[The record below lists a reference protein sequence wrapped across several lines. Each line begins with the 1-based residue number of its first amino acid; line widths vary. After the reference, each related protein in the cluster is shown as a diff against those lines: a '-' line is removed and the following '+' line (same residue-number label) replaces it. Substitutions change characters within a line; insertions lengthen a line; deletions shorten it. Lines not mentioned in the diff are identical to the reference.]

1 MGLGCVCRGG
11 GGGERGWVV
20 GGMWGGGSPGG
31 SASGP
36 CNTDVALVVPS
47 TDSTRVK

>member
-1 MGLGCVCRGG
+1 MCVGG
-11 GGGERGWVV
+11 GGGLEGLGGWGDV
-20 GGMWGGGSPGG
+20 GGGSPGG